1 MRKSVAGEEDR
12 LSKLIELEALRR
24 LGDGRGEERVRCIS
38 ARGDLAGDGGTEPVL
53 WGSLMESRCRDC
65 DNATACELLVLFAP
79 SGFFGDDMIP
89 LTGTRMSRRGVFVC
103 QHGNPYGDFFA
114 AGH

>member
-1 MRKSVAGEEDR
+1 MRRSVAGEEGR

-53 WGSLMESRCRDC
+53 WGSFMESRCRDC
-65 DNATACELLVLFAP
+65 DNATACELLVLFA
-79 SGFFGDDMIP
+79 SGGFFGNDMIS
-89 LTGTRMSRRGVFVC
+89 LTGTGMPRRGVFVC
-103 QHGNPYGDFFA
+103 QHGNPYVDVVA
-114 AGH
+114 TGH